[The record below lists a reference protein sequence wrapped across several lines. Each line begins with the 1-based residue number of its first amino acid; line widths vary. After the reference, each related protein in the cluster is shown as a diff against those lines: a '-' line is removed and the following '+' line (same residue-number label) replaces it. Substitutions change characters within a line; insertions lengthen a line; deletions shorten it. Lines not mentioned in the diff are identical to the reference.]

1 MRYNIDVLYGQGI
14 FLSSIKYPLFAVGMA
29 RNIEMTGDQSV
40 EELLGGLKQGD
51 QKSFELLYHKFHKW
65 LLAVSLAIVRSRES
79 AEEIVEDVFFEL
91 WERRRECD
99 QIKSIES
106 YLYVTVK
113 NRSLDYYR
121 KHSKN
126 HFVEIEELNNL
137 DVKISPEDIYLFEE
151 LNSHLDR
158 GVSQLPPKC
167 AEVFRLVKLEGHSY
181 KKAAELLKITPK
193 TVENQLGIAVKRM
206 ALTLEPYLNENPKEE
221 RNTLKAL
228 IFLCIIFSI

>member
-1 MRYNIDVLYGQGI
+1 MPRKVETLA
-14 FLSSIKYPLFAVGMA
+14 SK
-29 RNIEMTGDQSV
+29 SV
-40 EELLGGLKQGD
+40 EELLEELKIGN
-51 QKSFELLYHKFHKW
+51 QKAFEQIYHRFHKW
-65 LLAVSLAIVRSRES
+65 LHTLSLAIVRNNEV

-91 WERRRECD
+91 WEKRRECD

-126 HFVEIEELNNL
+126 HFVEIEELINL
-137 DVKISPEDIYLFEE
+137 EVKISPEDIFLFEE
-151 LNSHLDR
+151 LKSYIDKS
-158 GVSQLPPKC
+158 VSELPPKC

-181 KKAAELLKITPK
+181 KKAAELLSITPK
-193 TVENQLGIAVKRM
+193 TVENQLAIAVKRM
-206 ALTLEPYLNENPKEE
+206 VIALESYVNDNPKED

-228 IFLCIIFSI
+228 IFLCFIFSI